1 MTKEEKIAILVDHF
15 NKYDSN
21 YFIKNISIDSIDY
34 SKFFNCLLKPDIIG
48 IYTSVMKDISPSS
61 NTVAS
66 KSTSNKTEYISVLNT
81 HFSSKDLKYFL
92 NKISTVDINYKNY
105 LKCLSSTNINSI
117 YNTVK
122 KDISPNTSKQSPNT
136 SKQSPNTSKQSPNT
150 PSQPPNTPSQ
160 SPNTPSQPPNT
171 PSQPP
176 NTPSQS
182 PNTPSQSKPA
192 KTTTTATDSVDFLPF
207 TTKRLPQD
215 LNAEIERIKSYR
227 RNAKKQQGL
236 MQLAQLF
243 QNDII
248 TIRSNHYNYIL
259 QIQIINYLSLR
270 DDTLLYI
277 GKVLNSPDAQYSNIP
292 NLKDKNVVVKVQPRS
307 PAGFKS
313 NIAFQITTEQS
324 TMMIL
329 QRDCK
334 DILIPQSYSYGLIE
348 PLIRGD
354 IERYILVSEL
364 LGKDLSKSL
373 KQTSVANIKK
383 NIILALKAVQ
393 KMHKCNYIHLDIKH
407 ENIVFSDYTEKEI
420 KVIDFGLAES
430 IYNRNNERNI
440 VPRKPGEGSPLY
452 MATMQHY
459 VSVKDFMD
467 DLQAFAWMLLDLLGD
482 KPIIE
487 GMPWYGLDI
496 KKIYEAK
503 SYFIANY
510 KNHNDPFIS
519 SMFNGTLNKNNINV
533 IGEIAEYTINR
544 ADKST
549 KYNTDLK
556 TPTGLYFTEYNEQY
570 YTDIA
575 SIINKLS

>member
-1 MTKEEKIAILVDHF
+1 MTKEEKIAVLVDHF
-15 NKYDSN
+15 KKYDSK

-48 IYTSVMKDISPSS
+48 IYSSVMKDISPSS

-66 KSTSNKTEYISVLNT
+66 KSTSNKTDYISVLNT
-81 HFSSKDLKYFL
+81 HFSSKDIKYFL
-92 NKISTVDINYKNY
+92 NKISYIDINYKNY

-117 YNTVK
+117 YNNVK
-122 KDISPNTSKQSPNT
+122 KDISNTPLQSTSPLQSPKQSNTSLQS
-136 SKQSPNTSKQSPNT
+136 SK
-150 PSQPPNTPSQ
+150 PSA
-160 SPNTPSQPPNT
+160 
-171 PSQPP
+171 
-176 NTPSQS
+176 
-182 PNTPSQSKPA
+182 PA
-192 KTTTTATDSVDFLPF
+192 KTTQSTYDVDFLPF
-207 TTKRLPQD
+207 TTKRIPQD

-277 GKVLNSPDAQYSNIP
+277 GKVLNSPNAQYSNIP
-292 NLKDKNVVVKVQPRS
+292 DLKDKNVVVKVQPRS

-334 DILIPQSYSYGLIE
+334 DILIPQSYAYGLIE
-348 PLIRGD
+348 PLAKGD

-364 LGKDLSKSL
+364 LGRDLSKSL
-373 KQTSVANIKK
+373 KQTSVDNIKK

-407 ENIVFSDYTEKEI
+407 ENIVFSDSTEQEI
-420 KVIDFGLAES
+420 KVIDFGLAEN
-430 IYNRNNERNI
+430 ILTRNNERNI

-503 SYFIANY
+503 EYFIANY

-544 ADKST
+544 ADKSN

-570 YTDIA
+570 YTDIEH
-575 SIINKLS
+575 IINKLV

>member
-1 MTKEEKIAILVDHF
+1 MTKEEKISILVDHF

-21 YFIKNISIDSIDY
+21 YFIKNISIDNIDY
-34 SKFFNCLLKPDIIG
+34 SKFFNCLLKSDIIG

-66 KSTSNKTEYISVLNT
+66 KSTSNKTDYISVLNT
-81 HFSSKDLKYFL
+81 HFSSKDIKYFL
-92 NKISTVDINYKNY
+92 NKISSIDINYKNY
-105 LKCLSSTNINSI
+105 LKCLSSVNINYI
-117 YNTVK
+117 YNNVK
-122 KDISPNTSKQSPNT
+122 KDITSSKQP
-136 SKQSPNTSKQSPNT
+136 PNTSKQSPNT
-150 PSQPPNTPSQ
+150 PSLPPNTPSL
-160 SPNTPSQPPNT
+160 PPNT
-171 PSQPP
+171 SK
-176 NTPSQS
+176 QS
-182 PNTPSQSKPA
+182 TPA
-192 KTTTTATDSVDFLPF
+192 KTTDSVDFLPF
-207 TTKRLPQD
+207 TTKRIPQD

-277 GKVLNSPDAQYSNIP
+277 GKVLNSPDTQYSNIP

-307 PAGFKS
+307 PAGLKS
-313 NIAFQITTEQS
+313 NIAFQITTEQA
-324 TMMIL
+324 TMMVL

-334 DILIPQSYSYGLIE
+334 DILIPQSYAYGLVE
-348 PLIRGD
+348 PLINGD
-354 IERYILVSEL
+354 LERYILVSEL
-364 LGKDLSKSL
+364 LGRDLSKSL

-407 ENIVFSDYTEKEI
+407 ENIVFSDSTEKEI

-452 MATMQHY
+452 MATMQHN

-544 ADKST
+544 ADKSN

-556 TPTGLYFTEYNEQY
+556 TSTGLYFTEYNEQY
-570 YTDIA
+570 YTDIEH
-575 SIINKLS
+575 IINKLS

>member
-34 SKFFNCLLKPDIIG
+34 SKFFNCLLKPDIIS

-66 KSTSNKTEYISVLNT
+66 KSTSNKTEYVSVLNT
-81 HFSSKDLKYFL
+81 HFSSKDIKYFL
-92 NKISTVDINYKNY
+92 NKISSNTNINYKNY

-117 YNTVK
+117 YNNVK
-122 KDISPNTSKQSPNT
+122 KDIT
-136 SKQSPNTSKQSPNT
+136 
-150 PSQPPNTPSQ
+150 
-160 SPNTPSQPPNT
+160 PNTPSQPPNT

-176 NTPSQS
+176 NTPSQP
-182 PNTPSQSKPA
+182 PNTPSQPKPA
-192 KTTTTATDSVDFLPF
+192 KTTTTDSVDFLPF

-292 NLKDKNVVVKVQPRS
+292 DLKDKNVVVKVQPRS

-324 TMMIL
+324 TMMVL

-452 MATMQHY
+452 MATMQHN

-556 TPTGLYFTEYNEQY
+556 TSTGLYFTEYNEQY

>member
-1 MTKEEKIAILVDHF
+1 MTKEEKIAILIDHF

-34 SKFFNCLLKPDIIG
+34 SKFFNCLLKPDIIS

-66 KSTSNKTEYISVLNT
+66 KSTSNKTEYVSVLNT
-81 HFSSKDLKYFL
+81 HFSSKDIKYFL
-92 NKISTVDINYKNY
+92 NKISLNTSINYKNY

-117 YNTVK
+117 YNNVK
-122 KDISPNTSKQSPNT
+122 KDIP
-136 SKQSPNTSKQSPNT
+136 
-150 PSQPPNTPSQ
+150 
-160 SPNTPSQPPNT
+160 PNTPSQPPNT

-182 PNTPSQSKPA
+182 KPA
-192 KTTTTATDSVDFLPF
+192 KTTTTDSVDFLPF

-292 NLKDKNVVVKVQPRS
+292 DLKDKNVVVKVQPRS

-324 TMMIL
+324 TMMVL

-452 MATMQHY
+452 MATMQHN

-556 TPTGLYFTEYNEQY
+556 TSTGLYFTEYNEQY

>member
-81 HFSSKDLKYFL
+81 HFSSKDIKYFL

-150 PSQPPNTPSQ
+150 SKQSPNTSKQPPNTPSQ
-160 SPNTPSQPPNT
+160 PPNTPSQPPNT

-182 PNTPSQSKPA
+182 KPA
-192 KTTTTATDSVDFLPF
+192 KTTTTDSVDFLPF

-407 ENIVFSDYTEKEI
+407 ENIVFSDSTEKEI

-556 TPTGLYFTEYNEQY
+556 TSTGLYFTEYNEQY

>member
-136 SKQSPNTSKQSPNT
+136 SKQSPNT
-150 PSQPPNTPSQ
+150 
-160 SPNTPSQPPNT
+160 
-171 PSQPP
+171 
-176 NTPSQS
+176 PSQS
-182 PNTPSQSKPA
+182 PNTPSQSPNTSKPA
-192 KTTTTATDSVDFLPF
+192 KTTTTDSVDFLPF
-207 TTKRLPQD
+207 TTKRIPQD

-292 NLKDKNVVVKVQPRS
+292 DLKDKNVVVKVQPRS

-324 TMMIL
+324 TMMVL

-452 MATMQHY
+452 MSTMQHN

-467 DLQAFAWMLLDLLGD
+467 DLQAFAWMLLVLLGD

-556 TPTGLYFTEYNEQY
+556 TSTGLYFTEYNEQY

>member
-34 SKFFNCLLKPDIIG
+34 SKFFNCLLKPDIIS

-66 KSTSNKTEYISVLNT
+66 KSTSNKTEYVSVLNT

-122 KDISPNTSKQSPNT
+122 KDITPNT

-160 SPNTPSQPPNT
+160 SPNT
-171 PSQPP
+171 
-176 NTPSQS
+176 
-182 PNTPSQSKPA
+182 SKPA
-192 KTTTTATDSVDFLPF
+192 KTTTTDSVDFLPF

-324 TMMIL
+324 TMMVL

-407 ENIVFSDYTEKEI
+407 ENIVFSDSTEKEI

-556 TPTGLYFTEYNEQY
+556 TSTGLYFTEYNEQY

>member
-21 YFIKNISIDSIDY
+21 YFIKNISIDSIDSIDY
-34 SKFFNCLLKPDIIG
+34 SKFFNCLLKPDIIS

-66 KSTSNKTEYISVLNT
+66 KSTSNKTEYVSVLNT
-81 HFSSKDLKYFL
+81 HFSSKDIKYFL
-92 NKISTVDINYKNY
+92 NKISSNTNINYKNY

-122 KDISPNTSKQSPNT
+122 KDITPNT

-160 SPNTPSQPPNT
+160 SPNT
-171 PSQPP
+171 
-176 NTPSQS
+176 
-182 PNTPSQSKPA
+182 SKPA
-192 KTTTTATDSVDFLPF
+192 KTTTTDSVDFLPF
-207 TTKRLPQD
+207 TTKRIPQD

-407 ENIVFSDYTEKEI
+407 ENIVFSDSTEKEI

-556 TPTGLYFTEYNEQY
+556 TSTGLYFTEYNEQY

>member
-1 MTKEEKIAILVDHF
+1 MTKEEKIAILIDHF

-34 SKFFNCLLKPDIIG
+34 SKFFNCLLKPDIIS

-66 KSTSNKTEYISVLNT
+66 KSTSNKTDYISVLNT
-81 HFSSKDLKYFL
+81 HFSSKDIKYFL
-92 NKISTVDINYKNY
+92 NKISSNANINYKNY

-117 YNTVK
+117 YNNVK
-122 KDISPNTSKQSPNT
+122 KDISLASTL
-136 SKQSPNTSKQSPNT
+136 
-150 PSQPPNTPSQ
+150 PPNTPSL
-160 SPNTPSQPPNT
+160 PPNT

-176 NTPSQS
+176 NT
-182 PNTPSQSKPA
+182 SKPA
-192 KTTTTATDSVDFLPF
+192 KTTTTDSVDFLPF
-207 TTKRLPQD
+207 TTKRIPQD

-248 TIRSNHYNYIL
+248 TLRSNHYNYIL

-277 GKVLNSPDAQYSNIP
+277 GKVLNSPNAQYSNIP
-292 NLKDKNVVVKVQPRS
+292 DLKDKNVVVKVQPRS
-307 PAGFKS
+307 PAGLKS

-334 DILIPQSYSYGLIE
+334 DILIPQSYAYGLVE
-348 PLIRGD
+348 PLINGD

-364 LGKDLSKSL
+364 LGRDLSKSL

-556 TPTGLYFTEYNEQY
+556 TSTGLYFTEYNEQY

>member
-34 SKFFNCLLKPDIIG
+34 SKFFNCLLKPDIIS

-81 HFSSKDLKYFL
+81 HFSSKDIKYFL

-136 SKQSPNTSKQSPNT
+136 PSQSPNT

-160 SPNTPSQPPNT
+160 SPNT
-171 PSQPP
+171 
-176 NTPSQS
+176 
-182 PNTPSQSKPA
+182 SKPA
-192 KTTTTATDSVDFLPF
+192 KTTTTDSVDFLPF

-348 PLIRGD
+348 PLIKGD

-452 MATMQHY
+452 MSTMQHN

-556 TPTGLYFTEYNEQY
+556 TSTGLYFTEYNEQY

>member
-1 MTKEEKIAILVDHF
+1 
-15 NKYDSN
+15 
-21 YFIKNISIDSIDY
+21 
-34 SKFFNCLLKPDIIG
+34 
-48 IYTSVMKDISPSS
+48 
-61 NTVAS
+61 
-66 KSTSNKTEYISVLNT
+66 
-81 HFSSKDLKYFL
+81 
-92 NKISTVDINYKNY
+92 
-105 LKCLSSTNINSI
+105 
-117 YNTVK
+117 
-122 KDISPNTSKQSPNT
+122 
-136 SKQSPNTSKQSPNT
+136 
-150 PSQPPNTPSQ
+150 
-160 SPNTPSQPPNT
+160 
-171 PSQPP
+171 
-176 NTPSQS
+176 
-182 PNTPSQSKPA
+182 
-192 KTTTTATDSVDFLPF
+192 
-207 TTKRLPQD
+207 
-215 LNAEIERIKSYR
+215 
-227 RNAKKQQGL
+227 

-452 MATMQHY
+452 MATMQHN

-556 TPTGLYFTEYNEQY
+556 TSTGLYFTEYNEQY

>member
-136 SKQSPNTSKQSPNT
+136 SKQSPNT
-150 PSQPPNTPSQ
+150 
-160 SPNTPSQPPNT
+160 
-171 PSQPP
+171 
-176 NTPSQS
+176 PSQS
-182 PNTPSQSKPA
+182 PNTPSQSPNTSKPA
-192 KTTTTATDSVDFLPF
+192 KTTTTDSVDFLPF
-207 TTKRLPQD
+207 TTKRIPQD

-348 PLIRGD
+348 PLIKGD

-407 ENIVFSDYTEKEI
+407 ENIVFSDSTEKEI

-556 TPTGLYFTEYNEQY
+556 TSTGLYFTEYNEQY

>member
-1 MTKEEKIAILVDHF
+1 MTKEEKIAILIDHF

-34 SKFFNCLLKPDIIG
+34 SKFFNCLLKPDIIS

-66 KSTSNKTEYISVLNT
+66 KSTSNKTEYVSVLNT
-81 HFSSKDLKYFL
+81 HFSSKDIKYFL
-92 NKISTVDINYKNY
+92 NKISLNTSINYKNY

-117 YNTVK
+117 YNNVK
-122 KDISPNTSKQSPNT
+122 KDIT
-136 SKQSPNTSKQSPNT
+136 PNT

-160 SPNTPSQPPNT
+160 PPNTPSQPPNT

-182 PNTPSQSKPA
+182 KPA
-192 KTTTTATDSVDFLPF
+192 KTTTTDSVDFLPF

-292 NLKDKNVVVKVQPRS
+292 DLKDKNVVVKVQPRS

-324 TMMIL
+324 TMMVL

-452 MATMQHY
+452 MATMQHN

-556 TPTGLYFTEYNEQY
+556 TSTGLYFTEYNEQY

>member
-136 SKQSPNTSKQSPNT
+136 SKQSPNT
-150 PSQPPNTPSQ
+150 
-160 SPNTPSQPPNT
+160 
-171 PSQPP
+171 
-176 NTPSQS
+176 PSQS

-192 KTTTTATDSVDFLPF
+192 KTTTTDSVDFLPF

-277 GKVLNSPDAQYSNIP
+277 GKVLNSPDTQYSNIP

-334 DILIPQSYSYGLIE
+334 DILIPQSYSYGLVE
-348 PLIRGD
+348 PLIKGD

-407 ENIVFSDYTEKEI
+407 ENIVFSDSTEKEI

-556 TPTGLYFTEYNEQY
+556 TSTGLYFTEYNEQY

>member
-1 MTKEEKIAILVDHF
+1 MTKEEKIAILIDHF

-34 SKFFNCLLKPDIIG
+34 SKFFNCLLKPDIIS

-66 KSTSNKTEYISVLNT
+66 KSTSNKTEYVSVLNT
-81 HFSSKDLKYFL
+81 HFSSKDIKYFL
-92 NKISTVDINYKNY
+92 NKISSNTSINYKNY

-117 YNTVK
+117 YNNVK
-122 KDISPNTSKQSPNT
+122 KDIT
-136 SKQSPNTSKQSPNT
+136 
-150 PSQPPNTPSQ
+150 
-160 SPNTPSQPPNT
+160 PNTPSQPPNT

-176 NTPSQS
+176 NTPSQP
-182 PNTPSQSKPA
+182 PNTPSQPPNTPSQPKPA
-192 KTTTTATDSVDFLPF
+192 KTTTTDSVDFLPF

-292 NLKDKNVVVKVQPRS
+292 DLKDKNVVVKVQPRS

-324 TMMIL
+324 TMMVL

-452 MATMQHY
+452 MATMQHN

-556 TPTGLYFTEYNEQY
+556 TSTGLYFTEYNEQY

>member
-1 MTKEEKIAILVDHF
+1 MTKEEKIAILIDHF

-34 SKFFNCLLKPDIIG
+34 SKFFNCLLKPDIIS

-66 KSTSNKTEYISVLNT
+66 KSTSNKTEYVSVLNT
-81 HFSSKDLKYFL
+81 HFSSKDIKYFL
-92 NKISTVDINYKNY
+92 NKISSNTNINYKNY

-122 KDISPNTSKQSPNT
+122 KDITPNT

-160 SPNTPSQPPNT
+160 SPNT
-171 PSQPP
+171 
-176 NTPSQS
+176 
-182 PNTPSQSKPA
+182 SKPA
-192 KTTTTATDSVDFLPF
+192 KTTTTDSVDFLPF

-407 ENIVFSDYTEKEI
+407 ENIVFSDSTEKEI

-556 TPTGLYFTEYNEQY
+556 TSTGLYFTEYNEQY

>member
-1 MTKEEKIAILVDHF
+1 MTKEEKIAILIDHF

-34 SKFFNCLLKPDIIG
+34 SKFFNCLLKPDIIS

-66 KSTSNKTEYISVLNT
+66 KSTSNKTEYVSVLNT
-81 HFSSKDLKYFL
+81 HFSSKDIKYFL
-92 NKISTVDINYKNY
+92 NKISSNTNINYKNY

-117 YNTVK
+117 YNNVK
-122 KDISPNTSKQSPNT
+122 KDIT
-136 SKQSPNTSKQSPNT
+136 PNT

-160 SPNTPSQPPNT
+160 PPNTPSQPPNT

-182 PNTPSQSKPA
+182 KPA
-192 KTTTTATDSVDFLPF
+192 KTTTTDSVDFLPF

-292 NLKDKNVVVKVQPRS
+292 DLKDKNVVVKVQPRS

-324 TMMIL
+324 TMMVL

-452 MATMQHY
+452 MATMQHN

-556 TPTGLYFTEYNEQY
+556 TSTGLYFTEYNEQY

>member
-1 MTKEEKIAILVDHF
+1 MTKEEKISVLVDHF

-21 YFIKNISIDSIDY
+21 YFIKHISIDSIDY

-48 IYTSVMKDISPSS
+48 IYNSVTKDISPSS

-81 HFSSKDLKYFL
+81 HFSSKDIKYFL
-92 NKISTVDINYKNY
+92 NKISSVDINYKNY
-105 LKCLSSTNINSI
+105 LKCLSSVNINSI
-117 YNTVK
+117 YNNVK
-122 KDISPNTSKQSPNT
+122 KDIQPVAS
-136 SKQSPNTSKQSPNT
+136 NT
-150 PSQPPNTPSQ
+150 PVARST
-160 SPNTPSQPPNT
+160 
-171 PSQPP
+171 
-176 NTPSQS
+176 
-182 PNTPSQSKPA
+182 
-192 KTTTTATDSVDFLPF
+192 TDSVDFLPF

-215 LNAEIERIKSYR
+215 LNTEIERIKSYR

-248 TIRSNHYNYIL
+248 TIRSNHYTYIL

-277 GKVLNSPDAQYSNIP
+277 GKVLNSPDTQYSNIP
-292 NLKDKNVVVKVQPRS
+292 DLKDKNVVVKVQPRS

-334 DILIPQSYSYGLIE
+334 DILIPQSYAYGLIE
-348 PLIRGD
+348 PLIKGD

-407 ENIVFSDYTEKEI
+407 ENIVFSDSTEKEI
-420 KVIDFGLAES
+420 KVIDFGLAEN

-440 VPRKPGEGSPLY
+440 VPRKPNEGSPLY

-544 ADKST
+544 ADKSN

-570 YTDIA
+570 YTDIER
-575 SIINKLS
+575 IINKLS

>member
-1 MTKEEKIAILVDHF
+1 MTKEEKIIILVDHF

-21 YFIKNISIDSIDY
+21 YFIKNISIDNIDY
-34 SKFFNCLLKPDIIG
+34 SKFFNCLLKSDIIA
-48 IYTSVMKDISPSS
+48 IYTSVIKDISPSS
-61 NTVAS
+61 NTIAS

-81 HFSSKDLKYFL
+81 HFNSKDIKYFL
-92 NKISTVDINYKNY
+92 NKISSIDINYKNY
-105 LKCLSSTNINSI
+105 LKCLSNTNINSI
-117 YNTVK
+117 YNNVK
-122 KDISPNTSKQSPNT
+122 KDISPNT
-136 SKQSPNTSKQSPNT
+136 
-150 PSQPPNTPSQ
+150 PSQSPNTPSQ

-176 NTPSQS
+176 NTPSQL
-182 PNTPSQSKPA
+182 PKQSTPA
-192 KTTTTATDSVDFLPF
+192 KTTTTDSVDFLPF
-207 TTKRLPQD
+207 TTKRIPQD

-248 TIRSNHYNYIL
+248 TLRSNHYNYIL

-277 GKVLNSPDAQYSNIP
+277 GKVLNSPDTQYSNIP

-307 PAGFKS
+307 PEGLKS

-334 DILIPQSYSYGLIE
+334 DILIPQSYAYGLVE
-348 PLIRGD
+348 PLIKGD

-364 LGKDLSKSL
+364 LGRDLSKSL

-407 ENIVFSDYTEKEI
+407 ENIVFSDSTEKEI
-420 KVIDFGLAES
+420 KVIDFGLAEN
-430 IYNRNNERNI
+430 ILTRNNERNI
-440 VPRKPGEGSPLY
+440 VQRKPGEGSPLY

-496 KKIYEAK
+496 KKIYEVK
-503 SYFIANY
+503 EYFIANY

-544 ADKST
+544 ADKSN

-556 TPTGLYFTEYNEQY
+556 TSTGLYFTEYNEQY
-570 YTDIA
+570 YTDIE